1 MTLKH
6 LRYALA
12 LASIGILTPAVSA
25 AQTFDD
31 DQVEH
36 EWVVSGEIGSA
47 FAASAEDPAAGFGGA
62 LTYLKDGAIGAEFL
76 AGYTPDLDLSLAPT
90 DDSTVNNFM
99 VNGVAALP
107 LGEEGRFQPFV
118 SGGLGAMTIA
128 SEFPGA
134 DTDDLFEVDDTQL
147 GGNVGVGL
155 MAFNENWGVRSD
167 LRYFTGFGGDEDD
180 PIDVIDENDFLSDV
194 DFWRANVGVAYRW

>member
-12 LASIGILTPAVSA
+12 MTTFVILIPAVST
-25 AQTFDD
+25 AQTFDAD
-31 DQVEH
+31 SVEH
-36 EWVVSGEIGSA
+36 EWVVSGEVSSA
-47 FAASAEDPAAGFGGA
+47 FAASAEDPAAGFGGT
-62 LTYLKDGAIGAEFL
+62 LTYLREGAIGAEFL
-76 AGYTPDLDLSLAPT
+76 AGYTPDLDLDLAPT

-107 LGEEGRFQPFV
+107 LGEDGRFQPFV
-118 SGGLGAMTIA
+118 SAGLGAMTIA
-128 SEFPGA
+128 SELPGT
-134 DTDDLFEVDDTQL
+134 DTDDFLDVDDTQL
-147 GGNVGVGL
+147 GGNVGIGL
-155 MAFNENWGVRSD
+155 MAFNDNWGVRSD

-180 PIDVIDENDFLSDV
+180 PIDVIDESDFLSDV